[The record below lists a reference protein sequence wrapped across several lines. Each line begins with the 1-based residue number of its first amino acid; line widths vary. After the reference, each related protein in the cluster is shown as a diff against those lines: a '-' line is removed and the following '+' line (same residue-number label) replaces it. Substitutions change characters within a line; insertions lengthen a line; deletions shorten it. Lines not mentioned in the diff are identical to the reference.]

1 MRILSVW
8 GGGGGFGLRDLLQKG
23 LGFRVSVMRVLS
35 WV

>member
-8 GGGGGFGLRDLLQKG
+8 GGLGLRDFLQKG
-23 LGFRVSVMRVLS
+23 LGYRVSVMRVLS